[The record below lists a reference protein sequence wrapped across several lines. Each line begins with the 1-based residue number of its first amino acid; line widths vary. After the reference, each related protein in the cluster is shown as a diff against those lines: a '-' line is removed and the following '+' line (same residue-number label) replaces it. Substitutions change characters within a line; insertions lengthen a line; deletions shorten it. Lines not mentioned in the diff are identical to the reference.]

1 MGIASISRRNLI
13 KGVALGAGAAATAS
27 LAQGALAAEAAPSGI
42 VAVSATAPGFGGD
55 VVVTLSVDTATGA
68 VVDAAVEG
76 AGETPDRGGRAIAN
90 LQAAMLETGTI
101 DVESVAGATVTSDA
115 VVDAAVEGAGE
126 TPDRGGRAIANLQ
139 AAMLETGTIDV
150 ESVAGATVTSDAVV
164 DAATSAYN
172 EAMGITSSTVVKM
185 KPGTYTAG
193 AKGYWQIWEL
203 PVSVTVNE
211 SSILKIETPE
221 DRFAH
226 GESEVI
232 LQSVKDLMFPRI
244 IESQSI
250 AVDAI
255 TGATAS
261 SNAVKLAM
269 KKALQQALT
278 EGGSDPS
285 AVSAF
290 MVPPAKPEP
299 GEPETIDVDV
309 LVVGMGTGGI
319 IAMKSAVEEI
329 QKRNGYQL
337 VSVLGIDR
345 AGKYGGKSALTHEG
359 CAINPPRYQELF
371 NNGEPFDDAEAFKR
385 DWKTYCT
392 TDGQMM
398 AKEDIIDLYFE
409 ESGNTIDWLFFE
421 QGWKFG
427 SMGDYNEITSQG
439 WKFGSMGDYN
449 EITSGLTSFNM
460 VLTSNKDTGS
470 YEDRRKGVEAYY
482 KAMLSAVKA
491 QGGDYMLETE
501 AYDLLMDGDRVTG
514 VLARNLVTGQE
525 YVINA
530 KAVIMNTGGFGSNP
544 EMIDELLDPRWRGER
559 RGIGTGQD
567 TGLMVKAALEH
578 GAGTWNIEMS
588 PNVMH
593 VTLDHWMNRYPINFY
608 DDKLDGRT
616 GRYKTWTLNNIPM
629 ACGIS
634 ANTVA
639 VTRDGARFMNEARY
653 ESFSPDIDHE
663 SWPCYQAGSYYY
675 TICGIS
681 ANTVAVTRDG
691 ARFMNEARYESFSP
705 DIDHES
711 WPCYQAGS
719 YYYTI
724 LSDDVLAEIAAE
736 GFNKIP
742 KFEGYCSQGDI
753 PAGMPVPEVYEGLD
767 FAVEEGM
774 AFRGE
779 TLAELASAIGV
790 DPTTLEG
797 TVAEYNAVCEAGEDA
812 VFEKKPEFLTKL
824 ENGPWYAIKVYP
836 AHFSTAGG
844 LDVDR
849 QIRVLKDDH
858 VTPIEGLYAIG
869 VDSMGVLLNPNRNYA
884 GYGGPAQGW
893 LWTSGRLAG
902 IDAARYIDECCGG
915 FTYVS
920 PALVDVQSVS
930 TAK

>member
-1 MGIASISRRNLI
+1 MGIVDVSRRSLL
-13 KGVALGAGAAATAS
+13 KGAALGAGVA
-27 LAQGALAAEAAPSGI
+27 ALAAAPQDAWAAEAPMGVVTAT
-42 VAVSATAPGFGGD
+42 ATAPGFGGE
-55 VVVTLSVDTATGA
+55 VAVTLSVDTATGA
-68 VVDAAVEG
+68 VVDIQIEG
-76 AGETPDRGGRAIAN
+76 PDETPDRGGRAIVN
-90 LQAAMLETGTI
+90 MQAAVAETGAI
-101 DVESVAGATVTSDA
+101 DVEAVAGATVTSDA
-115 VVDAAVEGAGE
+115 
-126 TPDRGGRAIANLQ
+126 I
-139 AAMLETGTIDV
+139 I
-150 ESVAGATVTSDAVV
+150 

-172 EAMGITSSTVVKM
+172 EAMGISASTVVKM
-185 KPGTYTAG
+185 KPGSYTAG

-203 PVSVTVNE
+203 PVTVTVNE
-211 SSILKIETPE
+211 SSILKIETPD

-226 GESEVI
+226 GETEVI

-261 SNAVKLAM
+261 SNAVKLAL
-269 KKALQQALT
+269 KKALQQALV

-290 MVPPAKPEP
+290 MVPPVKPQV
-299 GEPETIDVDV
+299 GEPEVIDVDV

-319 IAMKSAVEEI
+319 IAMLSATEEI
-329 QKRNGYQL
+329 QKRNGYQR

-345 AGKYGGKSALTHEG
+345 AGKYGGRSALTHEG
-359 CAINPPRYQELF
+359 CAINPPKYMELF
-371 NNGEPFDDAEAFKR
+371 NNGEPFDDAEAFKS

-392 TDGQMM
+392 SDGQMM
-398 AKEDIIDLYFE
+398 AKEDIIDLYFA
-409 ESGNTIDWLFFE
+409 ESGNTIDWLFE
-421 QGWKFG
+421 RGWKFG
-427 SMGDYNEITSQG
+427 SMGE
-439 WKFGSMGDYN
+439 YN
-449 EITSGLTSFNM
+449 EITSGFTSFNM
-460 VLTSNKDTGS
+460 VLTSNVDTGS

-482 KAMLSAVKA
+482 KQMLAAVKA
-491 QGGDYMLETE
+491 QSGDYMLETE
-501 AYDLLMDGDRVTG
+501 GYDLIMDGDRVTG
-514 VLARNLVTGQE
+514 VKARSRATGQE

-544 EMIDELLDPRWRGER
+544 QMIDELLDPRWRGER

-567 TGLMVKAALEH
+567 TGLMIQAALNH

-593 VTLDHWMNRYPINFY
+593 VTLDHWMDRFPVNFY

-616 GRYKTWTLNNIPM
+616 GRYKTWTLNNIPL
-629 ACGIS
+629 A
-634 ANTVA
+634 
-639 VTRDGARFMNEARY
+639 
-653 ESFSPDIDHE
+653 
-663 SWPCYQAGSYYY
+663 
-675 TICGIS
+675 CGIS

-724 LSDDVLAEIAAE
+724 LSDEVLSEIAAE

-742 KFEGYCSQGDI
+742 KFEGYCAQGDI
-753 PAGMPVPEVYEGLD
+753 PAGMPVPEVYEGLGY
-767 FAVEEGM
+767 AIEEGM
-774 AFRGE
+774 AFKGE
-779 TLAELASAIGV
+779 TLAELAEAIDIDAGV
-790 DPTTLEG
+790 LQA
-797 TVAEYNAVCEAGEDA
+797 TVDEYNAVCDAGEDVA
-812 VFEKKPEFLTKL
+812 FEKKPEFLTKL
-824 ENGPWYAIKVYP
+824 ETGPWYAVKVYP

-844 LDVDR
+844 LDVDT

-858 VTPIEGLYAIG
+858 ATPIEGLYAIG

-902 IDAARYIDECCGG
+902 ADAARYIDETYGG

>member
-1 MGIASISRRNLI
+1 MGITDVSRRSLL
-13 KGVALGAGAAATAS
+13 KGAALGAGIA
-27 LAQGALAAEAAPSGI
+27 ALAAVPQTVHAAEVAAEAPAQG
-42 VAVSATAPGFGGD
+42 VVTVTAEAQGFGGP
-55 VVVTLSVDTATGA
+55 VSVTLTVDTATGG
-68 VVDAAVEG
+68 VVDVQISGPE
-76 AGETPDRGGRAIAN
+76 ETPDRGGRAVAN
-90 LQAAMLETGTI
+90 MQAAMVESGSI
-101 DVESVAGATVTSDA
+101 DVNAVAGATVTSDA
-115 VVDAAVEGAGE
+115 
-126 TPDRGGRAIANLQ
+126 IL
-139 AAMLETGTIDV
+139 
-150 ESVAGATVTSDAVV
+150 
-164 DAATSAYN
+164 DAATQAYN
-172 EAMGITSSTVVKM
+172 EAMGISASTVVKM
-185 KPGTYTAG
+185 KPGSYTAG

-203 PVSVTVNE
+203 PVTVTVNE

-269 KKALQQALT
+269 KKALQQALV

-290 MVPPAKPEP
+290 MVPPAKPQV
-299 GEPETIDVDV
+299 GEPEVIDVDV

-319 IAMKSAVEEI
+319 IAMKSATEEI
-329 QKRNGYQL
+329 QKLNGYQR

-392 TDGQMM
+392 TNGQMM
-398 AKEDIIDLYFE
+398 AKEDLIDLYFE

-427 SMGDYNEITSQG
+427 SMGDYNEITS
-439 WKFGSMGDYN
+439 
-449 EITSGLTSFNM
+449 GLTSFNM
-460 VLTSNKDTGS
+460 VLTSNKDAGS

-491 QGGDYMLETE
+491 QSGDYMLETE

-514 VLARNLVTGQE
+514 VKARNLVSGQE

-544 EMIDELLDPRWRGER
+544 EMIDELLAPQWRGER

-567 TGLMVKAALEH
+567 TGLMIKAALEH

-593 VTLDHWMNRYPINFY
+593 VTLDHWMDRYPINFY
-608 DDKLDGRT
+608 EDKLDGRT
-616 GRYKTWTLNNIPM
+616 GRYKTWTLNNIPL
-629 ACGIS
+629 ACGIC

-639 VTRDGARFMNEARY
+639 VTREGARFMNEARY
-653 ESFSPDIDHE
+653 ESFSPDIEHE

-675 TICGIS
+675 T
-681 ANTVAVTRDG
+681 V
-691 ARFMNEARYESFSP
+691 
-705 DIDHES
+705 
-711 WPCYQAGS
+711 
-719 YYYTI
+719 
-724 LSDDVLAEIAAE
+724 LSDDVLSEIAAE

-753 PAGMPVPEVYEGLD
+753 PAEMPVPEVYEGLD

-774 AFRGE
+774 AFKGE
-779 TLAELASAIGV
+779 TLADLAGAIGIDPAALQATV
-790 DPTTLEG
+790 D
-797 TVAEYNAVCEAGEDA
+797 EYNAVCDAGEDA

-824 ENGPWYAIKVYP
+824 ENGPWYAVKVYP

-844 LDVDR
+844 LDVDTR
-849 QIRVLKDDH
+849 IRVLKDDH
-858 VTPIEGLYAIG
+858 ATPIEGLYAIG

-902 IDAARYIDECCGG
+902 IDAARYINDVYGG

-930 TAK
+930 TTK

>member
-1 MGIASISRRNLI
+1 MGIVDVSRRSLL
-13 KGVALGAGAAATAS
+13 KGAALGAGVA
-27 LAQGALAAEAAPSGI
+27 ALAAAPQDAWAAEAPMGVVTAT
-42 VAVSATAPGFGGD
+42 ATAPGFGGE
-55 VVVTLSVDTATGA
+55 VAVTLSVDTATGA
-68 VVDAAVEG
+68 VVDIQIEG
-76 AGETPDRGGRAIAN
+76 PDETPDRGGRAIVN
-90 LQAAMLETGTI
+90 MQAAVAETGAI
-101 DVESVAGATVTSDA
+101 DVEAVAGATVTSDA
-115 VVDAAVEGAGE
+115 
-126 TPDRGGRAIANLQ
+126 I
-139 AAMLETGTIDV
+139 I
-150 ESVAGATVTSDAVV
+150 

-172 EAMGITSSTVVKM
+172 EAMGISASTVVKM
-185 KPGTYTAG
+185 KPGSYTAG

-203 PVSVTVNE
+203 PVTVTVNE
-211 SSILKIETPE
+211 SSILKIETPD

-226 GESEVI
+226 GETEVI

-261 SNAVKLAM
+261 SNAVKLAL
-269 KKALQQALT
+269 KKALQQALV

-290 MVPPAKPEP
+290 MVPPVKPQV
-299 GEPETIDVDV
+299 GEPEVIDVDV

-319 IAMKSAVEEI
+319 IAMLSATEEI
-329 QKRNGYQL
+329 QKRNGYQR

-345 AGKYGGKSALTHEG
+345 AGKYGGRSALTHEG
-359 CAINPPRYQELF
+359 CAINPPKYMELF
-371 NNGEPFDDAEAFKR
+371 NNGEPFDDAEAFKS

-392 TDGQMM
+392 SDGQMM
-398 AKEDIIDLYFE
+398 AKEDIIDLYFA
-409 ESGNTIDWLFFE
+409 ESGNTIDWLFE
-421 QGWKFG
+421 RGWKFG
-427 SMGDYNEITSQG
+427 SMGE
-439 WKFGSMGDYN
+439 YN
-449 EITSGLTSFNM
+449 EITSGFTSFNM
-460 VLTSNKDTGS
+460 VLTSNVDTGS

-482 KAMLSAVKA
+482 KQMLAAVKA
-491 QGGDYMLETE
+491 QSGDYMLETE
-501 AYDLLMDGDRVTG
+501 GYDLIMDGDRVTG
-514 VLARNLVTGQE
+514 VKARNRATGQE

-544 EMIDELLDPRWRGER
+544 QMIDELLDPRWRGER

-567 TGLMVKAALEH
+567 TGLMIQAALNH

-593 VTLDHWMNRYPINFY
+593 VTLDHWMDRFPVNFY

-616 GRYKTWTLNNIPM
+616 GRYKTWTLNNIPL
-629 ACGIS
+629 A
-634 ANTVA
+634 
-639 VTRDGARFMNEARY
+639 
-653 ESFSPDIDHE
+653 
-663 SWPCYQAGSYYY
+663 
-675 TICGIS
+675 CGIS

-724 LSDDVLAEIAAE
+724 LSDEVLSEIAAE

-742 KFEGYCSQGDI
+742 KFEGYCAQGDI
-753 PAGMPVPEVYEGLD
+753 PAGMPVPEVYEGLGY
-767 FAVEEGM
+767 AIEEGM
-774 AFRGE
+774 AFKGE
-779 TLAELASAIGV
+779 TLAELAEAIDIDAGV
-790 DPTTLEG
+790 LQA
-797 TVAEYNAVCEAGEDA
+797 TVDEYNAVCDAGEDA
-812 VFEKKPEFLTKL
+812 AFEKKPEFLTKL
-824 ENGPWYAIKVYP
+824 ETGPWYAVKVYP

-844 LDVDR
+844 LDVDT

-858 VTPIEGLYAIG
+858 ATPIEGLYAIG

-902 IDAARYIDECCGG
+902 ADAARYIDETYGG